1 MINDE
6 NKTEQIDRY
15 LDEEMMPAEK
25 VIFEKL
31 INEQQELRREV
42 EAQKAI
48 RAYLN
53 KQGEKA
59 ELRRLMEDFH
69 QSINQSQREELKQ
82 TQKIDWTYWAV
93 AASIVLAIVSTWLIV
108 KENNLPSDKTEIRTG
123 NQTEVFAITMLVWET
138 NNDKR
143 IKKQETK
150 INTVIIND
158 LTHRFHYRFT
168 NTLELYWNPLPKPR
182 PQISLEYDND
192 TRRYKLWIDKRPYFI
207 QKTDSIL
214 PL

>member
-48 RAYLN
+48 RTYLN

-59 ELRRLMEDFH
+59 ELRRLM
-69 QSINQSQREELKQ
+69 
-82 TQKIDWTYWAV
+82 
-93 AASIVLAIVSTWLIV
+93 
-108 KENNLPSDKTEIRTG
+108 
-123 NQTEVFAITMLVWET
+123 
-138 NNDKR
+138 
-143 IKKQETK
+143 
-150 INTVIIND
+150 
-158 LTHRFHYRFT
+158 
-168 NTLELYWNPLPKPR
+168 
-182 PQISLEYDND
+182 
-192 TRRYKLWIDKRPYFI
+192 
-207 QKTDSIL
+207 
-214 PL
+214 